1 MDSIETIRLCAKL
14 LKDQQ
19 LIEEFGIDTEME
31 EEVIITL
38 YHRKLSNVVE

>member
-1 MDSIETIRLCAKL
+1 MNSIETIRLCAKL

-38 YHRKLSNVVE
+38 YHQKLSNIIQ